1 MISEDLEMKL
11 AAPTNS
17 PEAPPG
23 AADGP
28 GLRERAL
35 DLLEFPKVRE
45 ALASYAATP
54 MSRERALALTPAYDA
69 AAVAE
74 LQRETAEAALL
85 LDDAP
90 DLALERD
97 PRPILR
103 RAAMDGALSGPEL
116 IAVADALDAARRA
129 KTLGGAQG
137 ARAPLLRNVARNI
150 ADLRPLEREIRAKL
164 TPAGALRDDA
174 SPLLLRLCAESRDAY
189 QRAANALQASIDS
202 GEAADALQDNL
213 FTVRGERLALPVK
226 ADFKGKVPGVVHG
239 ASDSGATLFIEPFFN
254 VERGNRWRE
263 AAEAEQEEARRI
275 LRSLSASVGR
285 RAGDGLHAMDAL
297 ARLDAAFAKAR
308 YAHSYDG
315 AAVQESDGEARLIA
329 ARHPLLGADAVPVS
343 LRVGPPATMLVI
355 TGPNTGGKTVAL
367 KTLGL
372 LALMRQSGLRLPCD
386 GESELPVFDGVY
398 ADVGDQQSIERS
410 VSTFSSHLSAI
421 AEILARATPRSLVLL
436 DELGAA
442 TDPDEGAALGCAIA
456 AHLAERGVPCAATTH
471 HRALAA
477 LAEEHPAMANASVE
491 LDARTLRPTYKL
503 SMGLPGRSYAME
515 IAERVGL
522 DARVVAS
529 ARERLGPAHRET
541 EGLLAAIRQERAA
554 VREKLDEAE
563 AERREAAERAADLA
577 ARIEALDAAQAA
589 VIEQTR
595 AELREDAKRA
605 RAKLRQAESAAEWR
619 ASEGGPPPARVIR
632 EASESVE
639 DVRRE
644 LRSRSWGK
652 RPPAPGERKA
662 GIAAGDVV
670 EIAPLGFRGTA
681 LAAPDESGRVET
693 LVGGAR
699 ALLDAS
705 RLRRV
710 GSADAALAPSVSA
723 LTPSLSRPAGEGVG
737 QGRGQDALG
746 GVSVGGSVGISAEGS
761 VGLELDV
768 RGKRADDAVEAL
780 ETYLDAALAH
790 GLARVRVIHGKG
802 TGALRNAVWR
812 RLAAGR
818 EAASYALAPRER
830 GGEGATEV
838 ELA

>member
-1 MISEDLEMKL
+1 M
-11 AAPTNS
+11 TNS
-17 PEAPPG
+17 PDAPPG

-85 LDDAP
+85 LNDAP

-97 PRPILR
+97 PRPILH
-103 RAAMDGALSGPEL
+103 RAAMDGVLSGPEL

-174 SPLLLRLCAESRDAY
+174 SPLLLRLRAESRDAY

-226 ADFKGKVPGVVHG
+226 ADFKGKVPGIVHG
-239 ASDSGATLFIEPFFN
+239 TSDSGATLFIEPFFN

-285 RAGDGLHAMDAL
+285 RAGDALHAMDAL

-308 YAHSYDG
+308 YAHAYDG
-315 AAVQESDGEARLIA
+315 AAVQESDGGARLIA

-343 LRVGPPATMLVI
+343 LRVGSPATMLVI

-372 LALMRQSGLRLPCD
+372 LALMRQSGLRLPCA

-563 AERREAAERAADLA
+563 AERREAAARSADLA

-595 AELREDAKRA
+595 AELRDDAKRA

-710 GSADAALAPSVSA
+710 ESADAALAPSLSA

-737 QGRGQDALG
+737 HGPGQDAHG
-746 GVSVGGSVGISAEGS
+746 SVSVGGSVGVSAEGS
-761 VGLELDV
+761 IGLELDV

>member
-1 MISEDLEMKL
+1 M
-11 AAPTNS
+11 TNS

-23 AADGP
+23 AAAGP
-28 GLRERAL
+28 DLRERAL
-35 DLLEFPKVRE
+35 DLLDFPKVRE

-74 LQRETAEAALL
+74 LQRETSEAALL

-103 RAAMDGALSGPEL
+103 RAAMGGALSGPEL

-150 ADLRPLEREIRAKL
+150 ADLRPTEREIRAKL
-164 TPAGALRDDA
+164 TPAGELRDDA
-174 SPLLLRLCAESRDAY
+174 SPLLARLRAESRDAY
-189 QRAANALQASIDS
+189 QRAASALQARIDS

-213 FTVRGERLALPVK
+213 FTVRGERLVLPVK

-239 ASDSGATLFIEPFFN
+239 TSDSGATLFIEPFAN

-263 AAEAEQEEARRI
+263 AAEAEREEARRI
-275 LRSLSASVGR
+275 LLRLSASVGR
-285 RAGDGLHAMDAL
+285 RAGDALHAMDAL
-297 ARLDAAFAKAR
+297 ARLDTAFAKAR

-315 AAVQESDGEARLIA
+315 AAVGESEGEARLIA

-343 LRVGPPATMLVI
+343 LSVGPSATMLVI

-372 LALMRQSGLRLPCD
+372 LALMRQSGLRLPC
-386 GESELPVFDGVY
+386 GEESAMPVFDGVY

-410 VSTFSSHLSAI
+410 VSTFSSHLTAI

-456 AHLAERGVPCAATTH
+456 AHLAERGVLCAATTH

-563 AERREAAERAADLA
+563 AARREAAQRSADLA

-589 VIEQTR
+589 VVEQTR
-595 AELREDAKRA
+595 AELREEASRA

-619 ASEGGPPPARVIR
+619 ASEGGPPPARVVR
-632 EASESVE
+632 EASEAVE

-670 EIAPLGFRGTA
+670 EIEPLGFRGMA
-681 LAAPDESGRVET
+681 LAAPDGSGRVET
-693 LVGGAR
+693 LVGSAR

-710 GSADAALAPSVSA
+710 GDASAA
-723 LTPSLSRPAGEGVG
+723 LTPSLSRPAGEGVR
-737 QGRGQDALG
+737 QGRGQDAHG
-746 GVSVGGSVGISAEGS
+746 SVSVGGS

-790 GLARVRVIHGKG
+790 GLSRVRVIHGKG